1 MPVIHG
7 SCIVYCT
14 TNCQQCISKHK
25 HASFNSSSYLWQV
38 VTHQHS
44 TIKRACDRLIFLH
57 EGRVVWEG
65 SVSEFDTSDEPIV
78 RQFASGS
85 LHGPMKYK

>member
-1 MPVIHG
+1 M
-7 SCIVYCT
+7 
-14 TNCQQCISKHK
+14 
-25 HASFNSSSYLWQV
+25 
-38 VTHQHS
+38 THQHS